1 MQKIVNVLAI
11 ASGVVS
17 AAVIIGGVT
26 VYVQKDAIIENVK
39 SQVMTAVSGALPG
52 AIGGSMPSMTGPA
65 QAPAALPDA
74 PTAGFGVPGL

>member
-1 MQKIVNVLAI
+1 MQKIVNIVAL

-39 SQVMTAVSGALPG
+39 SQVMSSVSGALPG

-65 QAPAALPDA
+65 QAPQAA
-74 PTAGFGVPGL
+74 PTAGLGVPAL

>member
-1 MQKIVNVLAI
+1 MQKIVNIVAL

-39 SQVMTAVSGALPG
+39 SQVMSAVSGALPG
-52 AIGGSMPSMTGPA
+52 AIGGSIPTMTGPA
-65 QAPAALPDA
+65 QAPQSS
-74 PTAGFGVPGL
+74 PTAGLGVPAL